1 MIPSVKLT
9 AAGAAL
15 LAKVPAGS
23 GAPVTR
29 WQIGTGVLPAGTDLT
44 ARTALA
50 EPLKDLPIAR
60 VTNSGSQ
67 SLVLGQFV
75 NTGMDAFVWE
85 ELGLL
90 AQDPDE
96 GEILMGY
103 GCAFGAGEAIQA
115 GEDQLRE
122 FVFGCQLIFSGETA
136 VAAEIDRTLVFA
148 TLKDLENYYT
158 KGETL
163 SPETRVL
170 LGDVNTPDEAFLAL
184 YGMAGSIVEMPPAV
198 EPEDRRDGTYY
209 LARQVSYNRGV

>member
-29 WQIGTGVLPAGTDLT
+29 WQIGTGVLPAGTDLA

-50 EPLKDLPIAR
+50 EPLKYLPIAR
-60 VTNSGSQ
+60 VTSSGSQ

-90 AQDPDE
+90 AQDPDV

-122 FVFGCQLIFSGETA
+122 FVFSGAAA

-198 EPEDRRDGTYY
+198 EPGDRRNGTYY
-209 LARQVSYNRGV
+209 LDRKVSYNRGV

>member
-103 GCAFGAGEAIQA
+103 GCAFGAGEATRR
-115 GEDQLRE
+115 GRTSC
-122 FVFGCQLIFSGETA
+122 GSSSSA
-136 VAAEIDRTLVFA
+136 V
-148 TLKDLENYYT
+148 
-158 KGETL
+158 
-163 SPETRVL
+163 S
-170 LGDVNTPDEAFLAL
+170 
-184 YGMAGSIVEMPPAV
+184 
-198 EPEDRRDGTYY
+198 
-209 LARQVSYNRGV
+209 

>member
-67 SLVLGQFV
+67 SLVLGQFG

-96 GEILMGY
+96 VEILMGY

-136 VAAEIDRTLVFA
+136 VAAEIDRTLEFA

-184 YGMAGSIVEMPPAV
+184 YGLAGSIVEMPPAV

-209 LARQVSYNRGV
+209 LDRKVSYNRGV

>member
-1 MIPSVKLT
+1 M
-9 AAGAAL
+9 
-15 LAKVPAGS
+15 
-23 GAPVTR
+23 TR

-96 GEILMGY
+96 G
-103 GCAFGAGEAIQA
+103 
-115 GEDQLRE
+115 R
-122 FVFGCQLIFSGETA
+122 S
-136 VAAEIDRTLVFA
+136 
-148 TLKDLENYYT
+148 
-158 KGETL
+158 
-163 SPETRVL
+163 
-170 LGDVNTPDEAFLAL
+170 
-184 YGMAGSIVEMPPAV
+184 
-198 EPEDRRDGTYY
+198 
-209 LARQVSYNRGV
+209 